1 MTVQL
6 AIKNATLRHH
16 NHLVDLLID
25 QGVIRRVIH
34 QEYDASSESIDAQE
48 IIDAQGALV
57 VPPLVQSHVHLDS
70 ALTAGEPRENR
81 SGTLYEAIDIWS
93 QRQQQIT
100 RKDVMVRALKTIQW
114 HVGQGALFI
123 RSHVDICD
131 NELKAVKALLEVKE
145 KVAPQV
151 ILQLVAFPQEGIMDY
166 PEAIELMEEALK
178 LGVDGVGGTPHL
190 EFTREEGIK
199 SINQIFDL
207 AEKYNRFVDIHCD
220 ETDDEQSR
228 FLEHVALQA
237 YRRGY
242 GPRTTAGHT
251 TAMHSYNHAYADK
264 VLNLCHRANL
274 NFVANPLSNISL
286 MGRFDSY
293 PKRRGITRVKEILE
307 MGLNISL
314 GHDNVM
320 DPFYGL
326 GSANML
332 QVANMCLHVCQMTG
346 TEDMKQVFEMITSK
360 GARTMEIQNAYGI
373 EEGKPANLIILDAV
387 DEIDA
392 LRRMTTATT
401 VISRGQVVASTEPV
415 RSRVSLGD
423 VEDIINFHS

>member
-1 MTVQL
+1 MRNQL
-6 AIKNATLRHH
+6 VIKNAKLRGKEQ
-16 NHLVDLLID
+16 LVHIAID
-25 QGVIRRVIH
+25 QGKIMKISTQDDVEAREV
-34 QEYDASSESIDAQE
+34 
-48 IIDAQGALV
+48 IDAQGVLV
-57 VPPLVQSHVHLDS
+57 TTPFVQSHVHLDS

-81 SGTLYEAIDIWS
+81 SGTLYEAIDIWAH
-93 QRQQQIT
+93 RQQQIT
-100 RKDVMVRALKTIQW
+100 REDVMARALKTIQW
-114 HVGQGALFI
+114 HVGQGTLFI

-131 NELKAVKALLEVKE
+131 PNLKAVKALLEVKE
-145 KVAPQV
+145 QMAPRMT
-151 ILQLVAFPQEGIMDY
+151 LQLVAFPQEGIMDY
-166 PEAIELMEEALK
+166 TGAIELMEEALK

-199 SINQIFDL
+199 SINRVFDL
-207 AEKYNRFVDIHCD
+207 AEKYDRFVDIHCD

-274 NFVANPLSNISL
+274 NFVANPLSNTSL

-293 PKRRGITRVKEILE
+293 PKRRGITRVREILE
-307 MGLNISL
+307 RGMNLSL

-332 QVANMCLHVCQMTG
+332 QVANLCLHVCQMTG
-346 TEDMKQVFEMITSK
+346 IDDMKQVFDMITVK
-360 GARTMEIQNAYGI
+360 GAKTLEIEEDYGI
-373 EEGKPANLIILDAV
+373 EAGKPANLILLDAV

-392 LRRMTTATT
+392 LRRMPVVTK
-401 VISRGQVVASTEPV
+401 VISQGQVVASTEPV
-415 RSRVSLGD
+415 RSWVAMTRAG
-423 VEDIINFHS
+423 EIINYR

>member
-1 MTVQL
+1 MKNQL
-6 AIKNATLRHH
+6 TIKNAKLRGEEQ
-16 NHLVDLLID
+16 LVHIAID
-25 QGVIRRVIH
+25 QGKIKKISPQNDVN
-34 QEYDASSESIDAQE
+34 AQE

-57 VPPLVQSHVHLDS
+57 TTPFVQSHVHLDS

-81 SGTLYEAIDIWS
+81 SGTLYEAIDIWA

-100 RKDVMVRALKTIQW
+100 GEDVMARALKTIKW
-114 HVGQGALFI
+114 HVGQGTLFI

-131 NELKAVKALLEVKE
+131 KNLTAVKALLEVKE

-151 ILQLVAFPQEGIMDY
+151 TLQLVAFPQEGIMDY
-166 PEAIELMEEALK
+166 PQALELMEEALK
-178 LGVDGVGGTPHL
+178 MGVDGVGGTPHL

-199 SINQIFDL
+199 SINRVFDL
-207 AEKYNRFVDIHCD
+207 AEKHDRFVDIHCD

-264 VLNLCHRANL
+264 VLNLCQRANL
-274 NFVANPLSNISL
+274 HFVANPLSNISL

-293 PKRRGITRVKEILE
+293 PKRRGITRVREILAK
-307 MGLNISL
+307 GLNISL

-326 GSANML
+326 GSVNML

-346 TEDMKQVFEMITSK
+346 VAEMNQVFDMITLN
-360 GARTMEIQNAYGI
+360 GAMALQIEDQYGI

-401 VISRGQVVASTEPV
+401 VISQSQVVAATAPV
-415 RSRVSLGD
+415 RSQVSLGA
-423 VEDIINFHS
+423 VEDIINYR